1 MILAPS
7 VLSLDFSK
15 FSESVELLNEN
26 VKFLHFDVMD
36 GHFVPNLSFGS
47 SILKAFRKN
56 SSLFLDVHLMVDN
69 PFDLVDSFIL
79 AGADSITFH
88 IEAFNNDT
96 KEAIGFIKKIKSNYL
111 KVGVSIK
118 PNTPVKVIEPLLPF
132 VDLVLVMS
140 VEPGF
145 GGQEFIP
152 QTYEKIKYLS
162 KYRDESNL
170 KYLIEVDG
178 GVNEKNASELVKIGT
193 NILVAGSYIFNGDIK
208 SNIDRIT
215 NICKQK

>member
-7 VLSLDFSK
+7 VLSLDYSK
-15 FSESVELLNEN
+15 FSETLELLNEN
-26 VKFLHFDVMD
+26 AKFLHFDVMD
-36 GHFVPNLSFGS
+36 GHFVPNLSFGPG
-47 SILKAFRKN
+47 ILKAFRKN

-69 PFDLVDSFIL
+69 PFDIADSFIM

-88 IEAFNNDT
+88 IEALNNDT
-96 KEAIGFIKKIKSNYL
+96 KEAVNFIKKIKSNYL

-118 PNTPVKVIEPLLPF
+118 PNTPVKLIEPLLPF

-152 QTYEKIKYLS
+152 KAYDKISYLS
-162 KYRDESNL
+162 KYREESNL

-178 GVNEKNASELVKIGT
+178 GVNEKNASELVKRGT